1 MADEITKISN
11 VENTKSGRAL
21 QICTLQKNEND
32 DRGRKQSCTCD
43 ALASLKVW
51 TIQCPYMNLLD
62 YAKQTLAQV
71 NIESL
76 EMQHLLP
83 MEKWERLEGLMD
95 ASYFLLMDED
105 PVYKVPIGVL
115 SAHPYFQI
123 KISQHVHT
131 VAESSDLQKKHLLSA
146 ITEEMEISPDVLDLC
161 DPELSF
167 YWKGKETVE
176 AAIFV
181 SRPQDGVLDILWMWL
196 AKDAANPQAL
206 MLLFAT
212 AVQKAV
218 QMYSEEME
226 ILCTCLNESAEE
238 ILLYFLPD
246 VKPISMIRNYVV
258 LTRAD
263 AMQG

>member
-1 MADEITKISN
+1 MLKIQ
-11 VENTKSGRAL
+11 KSGRAL

-95 ASYFLLMDED
+95 ASHFLLMDED

-123 KISQHVHT
+123 KISQHIHT

-246 VKPISMIRNYVV
+246 VKPISMIRNYVA